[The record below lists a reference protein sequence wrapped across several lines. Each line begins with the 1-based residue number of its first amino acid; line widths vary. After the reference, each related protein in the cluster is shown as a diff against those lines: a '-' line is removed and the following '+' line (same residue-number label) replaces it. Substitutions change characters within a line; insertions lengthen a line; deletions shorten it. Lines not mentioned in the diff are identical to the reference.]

1 MPACV
6 PSERLMRNIGSSV
19 LTKRLCLLSP
29 RADSHKM
36 RYRSLAAL
44 DDQYQYHQWCN
55 HDQWTIQSFWLTLE
69 ASDQLKPE
77 GMITAKVTMDEVV
90 EKRFRTLLEDRG
102 EYCKILVD
110 VQAS

>member
-1 MPACV
+1 
-6 PSERLMRNIGSSV
+6 
-19 LTKRLCLLSP
+19 
-29 RADSHKM
+29 M

-102 EYCKILVD
+102 EHCKILVD